1 MNHAPPIF
9 VSVALFAAVCW
20 FFPLFHVV
28 PLKQA
33 TDAKAA
39 ATFSAAKFVESF
51 WTAKLLE
58 SLDQAVK
65 AEVLLP
71 AVKSDPAAA
80 RKKYARS
87 LGLSESYTYF
97 ISGTGRVV
105 AVTDDEIA
113 LAVTEGATQSEIVV
127 QTGLIFGNT
136 VRDGTGLL
144 NVNDYPNSQ
153 DFNDISAELN
163 RLIETRVL
171 PQLREQAKVGARI
184 HFAGCAE
191 VGEEATD
198 LKPLKVV
205 PIQAET
211 IQPASK

>member
-1 MNHAPPIF
+1 MKRATSI
-9 VSVALFAAVCW
+9 VISVAVFAAVCW

-97 ISGTGRVV
+97 VSGVGRVLS
-105 AVTDDEIA
+105 VTDDEIS
-113 LAVTEGATQSEIVV
+113 LVMTEGATQPEISL

-171 PQLREQAKVGARI
+171 PKLREQAKVGARI
-184 HFAGCAE
+184 HFTGCAE
-191 VGEEATD
+191 VGDEATD
-198 LKPLKVV
+198 LKPLKLIPV
-205 PIQAET
+205 QAD
-211 IQPASK
+211 AL

>member
-1 MNHAPPIF
+1 MNRIF
-9 VSVALFAAVCW
+9 LWLAVLFGVAAVCW
-20 FFPLFHVV
+20 FFPLFHAVTM
-28 PLKQA
+28 KQA
-33 TDAKAA
+33 TDEKAA
-39 ATFSAAKFVESF
+39 ATFNPAKFVENF
-51 WTAKLLE
+51 WNEKLLK
-58 SLDQAVK
+58 SLDQTVK

-71 AVKSDPAAA
+71 AIKSDPAAA

-97 ISGTGRVV
+97 VSGGGRVV
-105 AVTDDEIA
+105 AITDDETS
-113 LAVTEGATQSEIVV
+113 LSVTEGATQPEISL

-171 PQLREQAKVGARI
+171 PKLREQAKVGARI
-184 HFAGCAE
+184 HFVGCAE
-191 VGEEATD
+191 VGDEATD
-198 LKPLKVV
+198 LKPLKLIPVQV
-205 PIQAET
+205 EAQ
-211 IQPASK
+211 